1 MPEPVKTPEAPQAA
15 APGAGNEG
23 TAEGKLDAIL
33 GHVRGLHAKHD
44 SLCGRM
50 DAIEAKVNGKP
61 GEPAQAGAPAA
72 ATGEPAP
79 ATSIAADAGMP
90 PGLKKD
96 EPMKDEPKEATAM
109 ADSATAASLDTIR
122 KEVAALGARI
132 PAPVAEEDRKL
143 FIAAQMRCEPVAQA
157 FADSAPAPL
166 SGETLTEYRTRL
178 VNKFKPNSSRWKD
191 VELSG
196 MSGTLLDQ
204 VEAQIY
210 ADSMAAAL
218 NPASLPNGML
228 IEVKDTDRAGR
239 TISKF
244 RGDPEAVWGRF
255 KAQPRLISNVTMRFG
270 HGI

>member
-1 MPEPVKTPEAPQAA
+1 
-15 APGAGNEG
+15 
-23 TAEGKLDAIL
+23 
-33 GHVRGLHAKHD
+33 
-44 SLCGRM
+44 
-50 DAIEAKVNGKP
+50 
-61 GEPAQAGAPAA
+61 
-72 ATGEPAP
+72 
-79 ATSIAADAGMP
+79 
-90 PGLKKD
+90 
-96 EPMKDEPKEATAM
+96 
-109 ADSATAASLDTIR
+109 
-122 KEVAALGARI
+122 
-132 PAPVAEEDRKL
+132 
-143 FIAAQMRCEPVAQA
+143 
-157 FADSAPAPL
+157 
-166 SGETLTEYRTRL
+166 
-178 VNKFKPNSSRWKD
+178 
-191 VELSG
+191 